1 MVQKTATMFGNER
14 FFPLKSSEHSKITL
28 ICWKSGDDIMD
39 FHRDVC
45 MLLRLKSIFNDP
57 IKINDGVI
65 IFIDVMKEVY

>member
-1 MVQKTATMFGNER
+1 
-14 FFPLKSSEHSKITL
+14 
-28 ICWKSGDDIMD
+28 MD

-45 MLLRLKSIFNDP
+45 KLLRLKSIFNDP

>member
-1 MVQKTATMFGNER
+1 
-14 FFPLKSSEHSKITL
+14 
-28 ICWKSGDDIMD
+28 MD

-45 MLLRLKSIFNDP
+45 TLLRLNSIFNDP

>member
-1 MVQKTATMFGNER
+1 
-14 FFPLKSSEHSKITL
+14 
-28 ICWKSGDDIMD
+28 MD

-65 IFIDVMKEVY
+65 IFIDVMKEVC